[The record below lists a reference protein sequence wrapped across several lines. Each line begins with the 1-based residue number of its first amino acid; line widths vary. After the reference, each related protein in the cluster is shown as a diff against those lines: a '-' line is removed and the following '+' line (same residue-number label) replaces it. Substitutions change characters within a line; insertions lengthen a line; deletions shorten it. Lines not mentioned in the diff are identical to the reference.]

1 MPAKNIIRISFGFGG
16 RVLARE
22 NFRREQELLRTLLLD
37 GGAMTRRQL
46 AAQMGL
52 SVESLDKVLA
62 ELKEAWD
69 ATCGDIPLR
78 CEQGSYI
85 LDRSRQSHSSLM
97 RGVLNILYRLKA
109 LRQTEIDRIAFILGR
124 MRQTSQTLPSLIEAM
139 ACETEL
145 GEPDRKTVQGYLD
158 YLVEL
163 GAAIC
168 DKKHRPHQ
176 YRLELS
182 LFDSL
187 SDSELADLYAFVD
200 FTANTD
206 IFSAAGYLLLD
217 SLGDYLRMERGMQP
231 VSLFAYKYNY
241 FGRILDEYVCHELLR
256 CLAERR
262 KIRIVYE
269 GKNYRRY
276 RAQGGGKSLVGKVII
291 PLRVVYDHQY
301 GRWYLIGVDDDAKD
315 KLGEVYRFERI
326 EETEPLPET
335 VPPAVFDRLATAAA
349 GGLSQAWVVST
360 TEAAEPVEVVV
371 RFWFDPTPGESPFNF
386 IRARVTREG
395 RWGTIEPESE
405 TTFLYKIQIT
415 DLSEIRSWLMGFGS
429 SAEVLAPESVRQTMI
444 EHWTEMEKRY
454 GAV

>member
-1 MPAKNIIRISFGFGG
+1 M
-16 RVLARE
+16 ARE

-46 AAQMGL
+46 AALMGL

-78 CEQGSYI
+78 CEQGAYI

-109 LRQTEIDRIAFILGR
+109 VRQTEIDRIAFILGR
-124 MRQTSQTLPSLIEAM
+124 MRQASQTLPSLIEAM

-158 YLVEL
+158 YLLEL
-163 GAAIC
+163 GAVVC
-168 DKKHRPHQ
+168 DKSRRPFQ

-182 LFDSL
+182 LLDSL
-187 SDSELADLYAFVD
+187 TDEELDELYSFVD
-200 FTANTD
+200 FAANTD
-206 IFSAAGYLLLD
+206 IFSAVGYLLLD
-217 SLGDYLRMERGMQP
+217 SLGDYLRVERGMLP
-231 VSLFAYKYNY
+231 VSPFAYKYNY
-241 FGRILDEYVCHELLR
+241 FGRILDEYVCHELLQ

-269 GKNYRRY
+269 GKHYRRY
-276 RAQGGGKSLVGKVII
+276 RAQGDGGKPVAGKVII

-301 GRWYLIGVDDDAKD
+301 GRWYLIGVDDDARD
-315 KLGEVYRFERI
+315 KPGEVYRFERI
-326 EETEPLPET
+326 EEIEPLPET
-335 VPPAVFDRLATAAA
+335 VSPAVFDHLAAA
-349 GGLSQAWVVST
+349 AAAGLSQAWVVST
-360 TEAAEPVEVVV
+360 SEAAEPVDVVV

-386 IRARVTREG
+386 IRARVMRDG
-395 RWGTIEPESE
+395 RWGTIEPESD
-405 TTFLYKIQIT
+405 TSFLYRIQIT

-429 SAEVLAPESVRQTMI
+429 SAEVLAPESLRQTMI
-444 EHWTEMEKRY
+444 EHWTEMEKHY

>member
-1 MPAKNIIRISFGFGG
+1 M
-16 RVLARE
+16 ARE

-52 SVESLDKVLA
+52 SVESLDKVLS

-109 LRQTEIDRIAFILGR
+109 VRQTEIDRIAFILGR
-124 MRQTSQTLPSLIEAM
+124 MRQASQTLPSLIEAM

-145 GEPDRKTVQGYLD
+145 GEPDRKTVKSYLD
-158 YLVEL
+158 YLVDI
-163 GAAIC
+163 GAVAC
-168 DKKHRPHQ
+168 DKSRRPFQ
-176 YRLELS
+176 YRLELF
-182 LFDSL
+182 LLDSL
-187 SDSELADLYAFVD
+187 TDVELDELYSFVD
-200 FTANTD
+200 FAANTD
-206 IFSAAGYLLLD
+206 VFSAAGYLLLD
-217 SLGDYLRMERGMQP
+217 SLGDYLRVERGRQP
-231 VSLFAYKYNY
+231 VSPFAYKYNY
-241 FGRILDEYVCHELLR
+241 FGRILDEYVCHELLQ

-276 RAQGGGKSLVGKVII
+276 RAQTVNEKTVAGKVII

-301 GRWYLIGVDDDAKD
+301 GRWYLIGVDDDGKD
-315 KLGEVYRFERI
+315 KPGEIYRFERI
-326 EETEPLPET
+326 EEIEPLPET
-335 VPPAVFDRLATAAA
+335 VSPEVFDRLATAAA
-349 GGLSQAWVVST
+349 AGLSQAWVVST
-360 TEAAEPVEVVV
+360 AEAAEPVEVVV
-371 RFWFDPTPGESPFNF
+371 RFWYDPTPGESPFNF
-386 IRARVTREG
+386 IRARLMREG
-395 RWGTIEPESE
+395 RWGTLEPESE
-405 TTFLYKIQIT
+405 KTFLYKIKIT

-429 SAEVLAPESVRQTMI
+429 SAEVLAPESLRQTMI

-454 GAV
+454 GPV

>member
-1 MPAKNIIRISFGFGG
+1 M
-16 RVLARE
+16 ARE

-69 ATCGDIPLR
+69 ATCGDVPLR

-109 LRQTEIDRIAFILGR
+109 VRQTEIDRIAFILGR
-124 MRQTSQTLPSLIEAM
+124 MRQTNQTLPSLIEAM

-158 YLVEL
+158 YLVEI

-168 DKKHRPHQ
+168 DKSHRPFQ

-182 LFDSL
+182 LLDSL
-187 SDSELADLYAFVD
+187 TDEELDELYSFVD
-200 FTANTD
+200 FAANTD

-217 SLGDYLRMERGMQP
+217 SLGDYLRMERGRQP
-231 VSLFAYKYNY
+231 VSPFAYKYNY
-241 FGRILDEYVCHELLR
+241 FGRILDEYVCHELLQ

-276 RAQGGGKSLVGKVII
+276 RAQGDGGKPVAGKVII

-301 GRWYLIGVDDDAKD
+301 GRWYLIGVDDEAKD
-315 KLGEVYRFERI
+315 KPGEVYRFERI
-326 EETEPLPET
+326 EEIEPLPET
-335 VPPAVFDRLATAAA
+335 VPPDVFDRLTAATSA
-349 GGLSQAWVVST
+349 GLSQAWVVST
-360 TEAAEPVEVVV
+360 SEAAEPVEVVV

-386 IRARVTREG
+386 IRARVMREG

-429 SAEVLAPESVRQTMI
+429 SAEVLAPESLRQTMI
-444 EHWTEMEKRY
+444 ERWTEMEKRY